1 MIPNNDIRDDEFRII
16 GAKQEVFRESER
28 ISEKKPS
35 EKPPFTTEKR
45 IRILSKGKMLWPL
58 LVLAVI
64 LFTVLLWVFIHFS
77 TGRSS
82 LPPETI
88 TTVPDTLRQEA
99 PVPVLPFVERKD
111 TIIND
116 IPLSLFI
123 PHNATP
129 TLAVGITDEL
139 RQNAILGFQAA
150 DIRQDNEEILGAFV
164 LNGKLLSRGISKKG
178 FCAII
183 DGKITLGNAES
194 TSLFEKAVEKDG
206 CFFRQY
212 PLVSDGVLINSGPK
226 GKGIRKALCS
236 AGGQVFVAVSGTEES
251 FHDFSQ
257 ALVDL
262 GVEDAI
268 YLCGGSKARGWYHE
282 LGGELISCG
291 ENDQRFRH
299 ENYILWT
306 SSTMSL
312 R

>member
-16 GAKQEVFRESER
+16 GAKQEVFRECER
-28 ISEKKPS
+28 IPEKKPS
-35 EKPPFTTEKR
+35 EELPVVTEKKSP
-45 IRILSKGKMLWPL
+45 SKGTKLWPL
-58 LVLAVI
+58 LVLAA
-64 LFTVLLWVFIHFS
+64 LFFAVLLWAFLHFS
-77 TGRSS
+77 ARRSVLS
-82 LPPETI
+82 PETATMI
-88 TTVPDTLRQEA
+88 PDTLRQET
-99 PVPVLPFVERKD
+99 PVPVPPFVERKD
-111 TIIND
+111 TVIND

-150 DIRQDNEEILGAFV
+150 DIRQDNGEILGAFV

-194 TSLFEKAVEKDG
+194 TSLFEEAVEKDG

-226 GKGIRKALCS
+226 GKSIRKALCS

-268 YLCGGSKARGWYHE
+268 YLCGGSLAQGWLHE
-282 LGGELISCG
+282 KEGELIVFG
-291 ENDQRFRH
+291 DNNRRFGK
-299 ENYILWT
+299 ESIILWV
-306 SSTMSL
+306 STKSL
-312 R
+312 SE